1 MISVAVLASL
11 PFVWLMLRRRTLR
24 RLAIR
29 NASRRPVEAML
40 VVVGSMLGTA
50 IITGSL
56 VVGDTIDRSIRAS
69 AYDQLGPIDETV
81 SVVGL
86 EPGAA
91 LVSRFAGFS
100 SPDVDGVLSFVTAGA
115 SAVNAAADG
124 GTQPRAQL
132 LEVDFAAARAF
143 GADPTITGIE
153 GDTPEP
159 GRAAI
164 TVDLARK
171 LNLATGDT
179 VIVFAYGQQ
188 LQLSVDRVL
197 PRRGVAGYWTIDG
210 RQQSY
215 NVLVAPGTIASLID
229 QAGGAP
235 TAPGDAGSVPPEVIV
250 GISNAGGVES
260 GAGLSDAVS
269 ATVNDLVA
277 PVGLRAV
284 PAKEALLDFA
294 DTNGKGLSQLYFTIG
309 MFAVAAG
316 VMLLVNIF
324 VMLADERRSE
334 LGMLR
339 AIGMRRR
346 PLVGAFALE
355 GWFYATIAA
364 VLGSVAGIGV
374 GRVIAWRAD
383 TILSSGREDVALK
396 MEFSFT
402 SATVLNGFALGFL
415 ISLITIVLSS
425 VRIARFNVI
434 RAIRDIQEPPRVRPR
449 RRYARAGL
457 VVALLGV
464 AYSILGFGGP
474 NGYGLMLGPAL
485 VLVGLAPQLARRW
498 PGPTVARAAAT
509 LILVWEVVAVPVM
522 GALDVAIDIPVFLVQ
537 GLTMTAAS
545 IALVTSHQEAIGR
558 RVARLSG
565 RSLPVRLGLAYPL
578 ARRFRTAMTLGMF
591 SIVVLTLV
599 YMSVLSYMFRGQTDS
614 LAADLGGGFDIVAT
628 SNASDPVT
636 ATDLE
641 GLPSVTAV
649 APLGF
654 VFADFSRNDTE
665 PLAWPVTGFGT
676 ELLRAPPE
684 LRDLGQYP
692 TNEAAWTAVY
702 DDSSLIIVDDTFLVT
717 AGGPGTRPAEVGDT
731 ISISDPQSGQ
741 VRELTVAAKA
751 AEDLVGNGPFV
762 STTLLQQLF
771 ESRATPSRFF
781 VSSSNPD
788 ATVTA
793 IRATFIAN
801 GADASTVASVVGSV
815 LSQSSGFFALMQQFV
830 GTGLVVGVAGIG
842 VIMVRAV
849 RERRREVGV
858 LRSLGFPTR
867 SVAEMMV
874 FEAGYVALEGILIGV
889 GIALIASYGFAA
901 TDASWAEGMTW
912 GVPVDEVLVIIGIA
926 LVSTV
931 AAALMPARKAAR
943 IRPAAAL
950 RAAD

>member
-1 MISVAVLASL
+1 MTGVAVLLSL
-11 PFVWLMLRRRTLR
+11 PFVWLLLRQRTLR
-24 RLAIR
+24 RLASR
-29 NASRRPVEAML
+29 NARRRPVEALL

-81 SVVGL
+81 SVFGL

-91 LVSRFAGFS
+91 LVSRFDGFS
-100 SPDVDGVLSFVTAGA
+100 SPDVDGVLSFIT
-115 SAVNAAADG
+115 AAASVVNEARDG

-143 GADPTITGIE
+143 GPDPTITGIE

-164 TVDLARK
+164 TVDLARR

-179 VIVFAYGQQ
+179 MTVFAYGQQ
-188 LQLSVDRVL
+188 LQLGIDRVV

-229 QAGGAP
+229 HRVGAP
-235 TAPGDAGSVPPEVIV
+235 AGPGGAGSVPPEVIV
-250 GISNAGGVES
+250 GISNTGGVES
-260 GAGLSDAVS
+260 GAGLTDVVS
-269 ATVNDLVA
+269 AAVNDLVG
-277 PVGLRAV
+277 PLGLRAV
-284 PAKEALLDFA
+284 AAKASLLDLA

-339 AIGMRRR
+339 AIGLRRA

-355 GWFYATIAA
+355 GWFYALVSAL
-364 VLGSVAGIGV
+364 LGAVAGIGV
-374 GRVIAWRAD
+374 GRVISWRAD
-383 TILSSGREDVALK
+383 TILSSGREDTALN

-402 SATVLNGFALGFL
+402 TATVLKGFALGFL
-415 ISLITIVLSS
+415 ISLITIVLTS
-425 VRIARFNVI
+425 VRTARFNVI
-434 RAIRDIQEPPRVRPR
+434 RAIRDIQEPPRLRPR

-464 AYSILGFGGP
+464 AYSIVGFGAP
-474 NGYGLMLGPAL
+474 NGYGVMLGPAL
-485 VLVGLAPQLARRW
+485 VLVGMAPQLARRW
-498 PGPTVARAAAT
+498 PGRAVTTATAT
-509 LILVWEVVAVPVM
+509 LVLVWEVVAIPIM
-522 GALDVAIDIPVFLVQ
+522 SSRDVEIDIPIFLVQ

-545 IALVTSHQEAIGR
+545 IALVTGHQAAIGH

-599 YMSVLSYMFRGQTDS
+599 YMSVLSFMFRGQTDS

-628 SNASDPVT
+628 SNASDPVS

-641 GLPSVTAV
+641 GLPGVTAV

-654 VFADFSRNDTE
+654 VFADFTRDDSE
-665 PLAWPVTGFGT
+665 PMAWPVTGFGP
-676 ELLRAPPE
+676 EVLRAPPE

-692 TNEAAWTAVY
+692 TNESAWTAVY
-702 DDSSLIIVDDTFLVT
+702 NDPDLIIVDDNFLLT
-717 AGGPGTRPAEVGDT
+717 AGGPGARPAEVGDA
-731 ISISDPQSGQ
+731 IVISDTQSGQ
-741 VRELTVAAKA
+741 TRELIVAARA
-751 AEDLVGNGPFV
+751 ADDLVGNGPFV
-762 STTLLQQLF
+762 SITLLQQLLG
-771 ESRATPSRFF
+771 SRAAPSRFF
-781 VSSSNPD
+781 ISSSDPD

-793 IRATFIAN
+793 LRTTFIAN
-801 GADASTVASVVGSV
+801 GADASTFTSVVGSV
-815 LSQSSGFFALMQQFV
+815 LSQSSRFFTLMQQFV

-874 FEAGYVALEGILIGV
+874 FEAGFVALEGILIGV
-889 GIALIASYGFAA
+889 GIALVASYGFAA
-901 TDASWAEGMTW
+901 AGASWAEGMTW
-912 GVPVDEVLVIIGIA
+912 GVPVIDLLVIIGVA
-926 LVSTV
+926 VVSTL
-931 AAALMPARKAAR
+931 AAAVLPARRAAG
-943 IRPAAAL
+943 IRPATAL
-950 RAAD
+950 RASD